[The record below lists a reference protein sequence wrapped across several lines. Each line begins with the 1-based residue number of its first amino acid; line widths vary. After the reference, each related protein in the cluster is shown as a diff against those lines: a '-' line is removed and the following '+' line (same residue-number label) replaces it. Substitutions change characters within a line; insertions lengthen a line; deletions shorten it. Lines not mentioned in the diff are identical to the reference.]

1 MSAKRITVLENR
13 LKTQKKSPRQSQ
25 PAFRKQQA
33 VLRRQIAQLKAALP
47 KRAKSSPPPTQRKAK
62 TPRQLREARAKV
74 SAAAKPKTVPSYDY
88 KKERP
93 STTGQ
98 RREAARRFGRQEET
112 VEHEGRLQ
120 RIPGSVV
127 GPNERFKRVTREE
140 KQKAADLTELGID
153 VATLGG
159 LGPMVVKGAKMAG
172 KWWLTTA
179 AKKKLEA
186 EAKRKAK
193 AEAKKKAKAAA
204 EKKAKAAANRK
215 AKADADARKQA
226 DELARQTGGG
236 PTPKPKSKTKP
247 KPKSKT
253 KPKPKTKT
261 KTKPKPKPKS
271 KVTPVASKAGLSTG
285 EKALI
290 ASLAAGTGTMVAADY
305 KTKKK
310 QAQDI
315 TDATARRKALDK
327 ISAAESAAE
336 RATIN
341 IAQDRPATSATSK
354 PKAPKGIK
362 PPSQLEKEK
371 VRGIKPP
378 SKNGKKKDLDTFDKD
393 KDIFHKIAYG
403 LSKITGEKPRV
414 EYDYP
419 SEREDIKDLNKG
431 GKIYKP
437 SRKQYS
443 MNRGGKVASVR
454 KPTRA

>member
-1 MSAKRITVLENR
+1 MSAKKITALENR

-25 PAFRKQQA
+25 SAFRKQQA
-33 VLRRQIAQLKAALP
+33 VLRRQIAQLKAELP

-186 EAKRKAK
+186 EAK
-193 AEAKKKAKAAA
+193 
-204 EKKAKAAANRK
+204 RK